1 MRHPRVIFLNQMA
14 GPLFRGL
21 AQDITEKWPP
31 GLLLTGH
38 PDALKGKQTDSL
50 SIVASP
56 KYQRKSYLSR
66 ILSGIHYILY
76 ALFYCWTLPRSTLV
90 FSMSE
95 PLCLGVVGYL
105 FKRLRGQCYVIL
117 VYDIYPDTLVRFGV
131 LKKSGL
137 TTRLWRRMNRLV
149 WENAEIVFTIGEA
162 MATTLEGMF
171 DASKTLPG
179 KVIFI
184 PNWADTDWIRPV
196 AKDKNEFAKKYGQV
210 QKLTVMYSGNLGKTH
225 DIETIIAAAK
235 ELEGY
240 DSIHFMIIGEGAKK
254 NLVEKAKYQ
263 DSLDNLTIL
272 PFQPEEVLP
281 SSLPTADISI
291 ITLDR
296 GCENLSAPS
305 KTCYAMA
312 GGSALVGLCNNDS
325 EVAHIINQH
334 KCGIV
339 VKPGDV
345 HAMVSGIK
353 DLLNDKAKLSYY
365 QTNSRRAAEKFY
377 SRKNTSQYIEALGNI
392 KLLQQYCPA
401 S

>member
-14 GPLFRGL
+14 GPLFREL
-21 AQDITEKWPP
+21 AQDISEKWPP

-38 PDALKGKQTDSL
+38 PDALKAKQTDSL
-50 SIVASP
+50 RIVAVLE
-56 KYQRKSYLSR
+56 YRRKSYLSR
-66 ILSGIHYILY
+66 VLSGIRYWLC

-95 PLCLGVVGYL
+95 PLCLGMVAYL
-105 FKRLRGQCYVIL
+105 LKRLRGQNYVIL

-131 LKKSGL
+131 LKESGL
-137 TTRLWRRMNRLV
+137 ITRIWRRMNKLA

-162 MATTLEGMF
+162 MANSLEQMF
-171 DASKTLPG
+171 DAGKTLPG

-196 AKDKNEFAKKYGQV
+196 AKDKNEFAKEYGQV
-210 QKLTVMYSGNLGKTH
+210 GKLTVMYSGNLGKTH
-225 DIETIIAAAK
+225 DIETILAAAK

-254 NLVEKAKYQ
+254 GLVEQAKHK
-263 DSLDNLTIL
+263 DGLDNLTIL
-272 PFQPEEVLP
+272 PFQPESLLP
-281 SSLPTADISI
+281 VSLPTADISV
-291 ITLDR
+291 ITLDK
-296 GCENLSAPS
+296 GAEDLSAPS
-305 KTCYAMA
+305 KICYAMA
-312 GGSALVGLCNNDS
+312 AGSALIGLCNNDS
-325 EVAHIINQH
+325 EVARIINQH

-353 DLLNDKAKLSYY
+353 DLLNDNAKLRRY
-365 QTNSRRAAEKFY
+365 QTNSRRTAERFY
-377 SRKNTSQYIEALGNI
+377 SRKNTSQYVKALCAI
-392 KLLQQYCPA
+392 KLLQQR
-401 S
+401 